1 MSKIPKAPKLKQ
13 PASLS
18 KTADSGSVEHEDL
31 LKLSWR
37 KLDALVDRLFS
48 MKPEQVEARKSKSIG
63 EYLDKWR
70 AGAEIAREKAAQSGN
85 AEIKFHY
92 SRIAKEI
99 EDILAE
105 PIAEIDPSD
114 ATATIIDRILEREI
128 VEEKG
133 RGFSTR
139 SEVVGFVDIEVTIG
153 IPETLTLS
161 HSLPYCLQVEEESA
175 ADLLWDSIE
184 VSRGTK
190 IQERNP
196 EQVELYEIKGYS
208 PNPPAWH
215 AYKKQAEYWIDI
227 RTAPKPIGMLLR
239 ELKTLREYA
248 PGEVIVVMETIG
260 PEELLMLKN
269 ERFGVITREI
279 LESL

>member
-99 EDILAE
+99 EDILAK

-153 IPETLTLS
+153 IPETLALS

-208 PNPPAWH
+208 PTPPNLA
-215 AYKKQAEYWIDI
+215 
-227 RTAPKPIGMLLR
+227 R
-239 ELKTLREYA
+239 
-248 PGEVIVVMETIG
+248 V
-260 PEELLMLKN
+260 
-269 ERFGVITREI
+269 
-279 LESL
+279 